1 MRSSDVS
8 SPQAVIGPRLQINI
22 QGDNQEMQF
31 WLGLSN
37 SYTDRRRCY
46 KFSGSTERVENLP
59 DFNNFVVQLDFFVA
73 LCAVFMSV
81 LVK

>member
-1 MRSSDVS
+1 MRSRDVS
-8 SPQAVIGPRLQINI
+8 SPQAVIGPRLQINN
-22 QGDNQEMQF
+22 QGDNQEVHF

-37 SYTDRRRCY
+37 SYAARRRCY
-46 KFSGSTERVENLP
+46 KLSGFTERLENLP
-59 DFNNFVVQLDFFVA
+59 DFNNFVVQSYFFVA